1 MTRTLELLAPEQNA
15 AESIYGTI
23 LIAALLAAES
33 GLHDSYAD
41 AVASAAI
48 AAAIAWLARAYADLL
63 GRRLERGERL
73 TAAALVH
80 ALREDWAIM
89 RGATVPLV
97 VLAIAWT
104 LGATQQTGVTAALYS
119 SIASLIALE
128 LLAGV
133 RAGAGARELAL
144 EAAVGA
150 AIGSAILALKVIL
163 H

>member
-1 MTRTLELLAPEQNA
+1 LTRTLELLAPEQNA

-33 GLHDSYAD
+33 GLHDSYTD
-41 AVASAAI
+41 AIASAAI
-48 AAAIAWLARAYADLL
+48 AAALAWLARAYADLL

-80 ALREDWAIM
+80 ALREDSAIV

-97 VLAIAWT
+97 VLVLAWA

-133 RAGAGARELAL
+133 RAGANARELAL
-144 EAAVGA
+144 EAVVGA
-150 AIGSAILALKVIL
+150 TIGSAILALKVIL